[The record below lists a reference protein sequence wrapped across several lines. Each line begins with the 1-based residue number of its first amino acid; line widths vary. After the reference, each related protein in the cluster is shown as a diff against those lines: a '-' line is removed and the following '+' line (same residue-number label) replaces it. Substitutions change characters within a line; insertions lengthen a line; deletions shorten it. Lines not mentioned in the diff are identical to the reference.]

1 VGATGFGRRF
11 GASATTGRNGPWIAL
26 VTTMLIVIALR
37 RGRIGDRQILPDG
50 WNPRQYPVA
59 AAEWGRTNQVRGRV
73 FNEMIWGGYL
83 VWAWPEL
90 KIFLDGGTDF
100 FGGRIM
106 HVHTW
111 ISSLQPGWRD
121 SMAVFDVNLALL
133 PPRGALAAE
142 LLRDPDWVPRYCD
155 STAVLLSRAGATTP
169 ADSVPR
175 AGCAP

>member
-1 VGATGFGRRF
+1 VFQDF
-11 GASATTGRNGPWIAL
+11 L
-26 VTTMLIVIALR
+26 VALIVLAALGFSVWKLMPAR
-37 RGRIGDRQILPDG
+37 RRLRVLLAFDG
-50 WNPRQYPVA
+50 WSARQYPVA
-59 AAEWGRTNQVRGRV
+59 AAEWGRRNQVKGRV

-111 ISSLQPGWRD
+111 ISALQPGWRD
-121 SMAVFDVNLALL
+121 SLNAFDVNLALL

-142 LLRDPDWVPRYCD
+142 LLRDPEWVPRYCD
-155 STAVLLSRAGATTP
+155 GTTVLLSRDGAITP

-175 AGCAP
+175 SRCVPGVRQPGGL